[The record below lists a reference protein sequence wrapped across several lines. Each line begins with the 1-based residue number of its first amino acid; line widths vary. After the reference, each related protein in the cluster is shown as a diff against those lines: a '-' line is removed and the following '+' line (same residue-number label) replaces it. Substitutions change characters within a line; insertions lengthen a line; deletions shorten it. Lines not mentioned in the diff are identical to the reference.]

1 MQGLIIHFK
10 KNIFQMVDN
19 VIIMCFK
26 IIVTSL
32 VIEISFIKVLLDFYM
47 KFEYYLIIMF
57 IIVVFMVLNFNF
69 IVNYFLKYFNFNL
82 NEYLL
87 IHCNDV
93 KLRGHFKFT
102 LTISYLF
109 FYMGL
114 MSKLYLIFFYLSA
127 NLE

>member
-1 MQGLIIHFK
+1 
-10 KNIFQMVDN
+10 MVDN